1 MKNGRTVSKHDIV
14 RELKG
19 VNERLDYLFAGMQVL
34 STSLKDYIDF
44 TKSEKKFVKYLK
56 KKYGE
61 HQYPEHNES

>member
-1 MKNGRTVSKHDIV
+1 VKNGRIVSKHDII
-14 RELKG
+14 RELKS
-19 VNERLDYLFAGMQVL
+19 VNERLAYMLSGLQVL

-61 HQYPEHNES
+61 HQYPERNES

>member
-1 MKNGRTVSKHDIV
+1 MKNGRVVSKHDII
-14 RELKG
+14 RELKS
-19 VNERLDYLFAGMQVL
+19 VNERLAYMLSGLQVL

-61 HQYPEHNES
+61 VEE

>member
-1 MKNGRTVSKHDIV
+1 MKNGKTVSKHDII

-19 VNERLDYLFAGMQVL
+19 VNERLDYLFSGLQVL

-44 TKSEKKFVKYLK
+44 TKSEKKFIKYLK

-61 HQYPEHNES
+61 VEE

>member
-1 MKNGRTVSKHDIV
+1 VKNGRIVSKHDII
-14 RELKG
+14 REIKS
-19 VNERLDYLFAGMQVL
+19 VNERLAYMLSGLQVL

-61 HQYPEHNES
+61 HQYPEHK